1 LQILVAVKLNVME
14 KKPYR
19 IRELI
24 AETSREK
31 SLKDKTIGCI
41 ISLGTGVPKI
51 LSVSANLAIFL
62 RSAIDTMM
70 NSEEIA
76 EDFLTEEIGK
86 ELSTSGRYFRF
97 NVPQGMQD
105 LELDECDETEKMRG
119 LTVDYLKKVGNG
131 NEVERCAQSLLM
143 PDVNSK

>member
-1 LQILVAVKLNVME
+1 
-14 KKPYR
+14 
-19 IRELI
+19 
-24 AETSREK
+24 
-31 SLKDKTIGCI
+31 
-41 ISLGTGVPKI
+41 
-51 LSVSANLAIFL
+51 
-62 RSAIDTMM
+62 MM
-70 NSEEIA
+70 NSEETA